1 MDNKMLDDEDNFVE
15 QPPSSDLDSKKSN
28 ETLTA
33 EKTENTSL
41 NSSQSSFVQLKSA
54 NEEKSTS
61 TKEITTKATSP
72 KLTTSLASKW
82 FGRKTSVG
90 KADRNEKASTNEKK
104 KTLQTSK
111 SAPQITQVIYKRKSS
126 LPDIPVEN
134 TSNNKKGIVSIPDEE
149 QTDEDN
155 IYAEIN
161 ETQLVLEEMRR
172 SLNQHTTERKIIE
185 MILQQPSNL
194 QDTK

>member
-172 SLNQHTTERKIIE
+172 SLNQHTSERKIIE